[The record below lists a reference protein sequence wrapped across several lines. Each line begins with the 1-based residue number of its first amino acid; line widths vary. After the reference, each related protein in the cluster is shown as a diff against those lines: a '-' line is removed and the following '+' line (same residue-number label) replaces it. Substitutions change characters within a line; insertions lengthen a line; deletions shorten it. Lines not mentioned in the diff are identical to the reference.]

1 MYFWLDKCFVFC
13 HISKSVITNVYAL
26 DEFTQTNK
34 RMEQTIFSE
43 NNTFQQMECTWKMRR
58 CITITKYK
66 IFIFNDAL
74 FYTLWHDVFVS
85 VLLFS
90 LAIFSW
96 LSCLNMISLV
106 HVSRKCTTKKGG
118 HLKFIFWIESS
129 VNKTNTIKWKWN
141 RKHIRCCCCRRWIKK
156 IQIQSCRCDLLMQMM
171 RIYL

>member
-1 MYFWLDKCFVFC
+1 MNFSRYIVWRKKNTGYECSCVYFWLDKCFVFC

-26 DEFTQTNK
+26 DESTQTNK

-43 NNTFQQMECTWKMRR
+43 NNTFQQMECTWKMKR

-118 HLKFIFWIESS
+118 I
-129 VNKTNTIKWKWN
+129 WN
-141 RKHIRCCCCRRWIKK
+141 SFFKSNRVSTK
-156 IQIQSCRCDLLMQMM
+156 QTL
-171 RIYL
+171 